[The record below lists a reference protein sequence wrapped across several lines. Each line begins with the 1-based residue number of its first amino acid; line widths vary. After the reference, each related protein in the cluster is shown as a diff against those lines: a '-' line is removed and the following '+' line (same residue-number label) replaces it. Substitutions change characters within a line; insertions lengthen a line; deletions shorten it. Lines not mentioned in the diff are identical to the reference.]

1 MESLVGLIKFR
12 SKGTVKLERGSNSSK
27 KIIDT
32 IALEIGWG
40 SIERLLGLLWRET
53 EGRTYN
59 SRDEN

>member
-1 MESLVGLIKFR
+1 MTKDEEIR
-12 SKGTVKLERGSNSSK
+12 MINEKL
-27 KIIDT
+27 DFYVM
-32 IALEIGWG
+32 EIGWG